1 MLIPNQV
8 AFVVLEIWVLDLPKR
23 WDQIESLMCQ
33 LFSDNVAVGE
43 CHLPSN
49 GIFDAGF
56 CQLATMYSSDVRSKV
71 VDS

>member
-1 MLIPNQV
+1 MLIPNPA
-8 AFVVLEIWVLDLPKR
+8 AFVVLKIWVLNLPKQ

-33 LFSDNVAVGE
+33 LFSDNVAVVE

-49 GIFDAGF
+49 EIFDAGF

-71 VDS
+71 VNS